1 VDHIWLHADAG
12 DLATEKLQAGEE
24 GRDLSS
30 VSGLFAELEQLAP
43 ADLLL
48 PANQRRAFE
57 LLDRVQELPLVP
69 GYPFDEPSDLEGIRA
84 RRRPG
89 PALPALAMTD
99 EQLLDRLH
107 GAWVGRCC
115 GCLLGKPVEGW
126 RRPRMSGYLSDLGR
140 MPLDRYFTAKVPEE
154 IIARYDLHP
163 GNGALIENVS
173 AMPEDDDTNY
183 TVVGLSVLQR
193 SGLTFTPADVAAF
206 WLGNIPAYHVCTA
219 ERIAYRNFMNA
230 VDPPASAACRNPY
243 REWIGAQ
250 IRADAFGYA
259 APGNPQLAA
268 EFAWRDASISHVKNG
283 IYGEM
288 WVAAM
293 LAAAFVLDDVSAIV
307 RAGLAQVP
315 ERSRLVESVDRVL
328 GWYEAGVTY
337 DEACERV
344 HGEWDENTAHGWCH
358 TISNAMV
365 VAIGLL
371 WGEGDY
377 ALSICRAVQPC
388 FDTDCNGATVGSIL
402 GVLKGRKAL
411 PEEWTAPIQE
421 TLETGIAGYHRVS
434 LVEMAQ
440 HTLEIARKAV
450 GR

>member
-1 VDHIWLHADAG
+1 MDHTWLHVDAG
-12 DLATEKLQAGEE
+12 DLATERVQAEEE
-24 GRDLSS
+24 GRDLTT
-30 VSGLFAELEQLAP
+30 VAATFEEFAQLPP
-43 ADLLL
+43 AEVLL
-48 PANQRRAFE
+48 PANQRRAFD
-57 LLDRVQELPLVP
+57 LLDRVQELPLRP
-69 GYPFDEPSDLEGIRA
+69 DYAYDEPSDLEGIRA

-89 PALPALAMTD
+89 PALPSLAMGD
-99 EQLLDRLH
+99 EHLLDRLH

-126 RRPRMSGYLSDLGR
+126 RRPRMNGYLSDLGR
-140 MPLDRYFTAKVPEE
+140 LPLDRYFTAKVPEE
-154 IIARYDLHP
+154 VIARYDLNP
-163 GNGALIENVS
+163 GNGALIENVR

-193 SGLTFTPADVAAF
+193 SGLGFTPGDVAGF

-230 VDPPASAACRNPY
+230 VDPPASATCRNPY

-259 APGNPQLAA
+259 APGNPELAA
-268 EFAWRDASISHVKNG
+268 EYAWRDASISHVKNG

-293 LAAAFVLDDVSAIV
+293 LAAAFVLDDTPAII

-315 ERSRLVESVDRVL
+315 RQSRLVESVDRVL
-328 GWYEAGVTY
+328 TWHETGVSY
-337 DEACERV
+337 DAACDRV
-344 HGEWDENTAHGWCH
+344 HEGWDEGTAHGWCH
-358 TISNAMV
+358 TISNAMI

-402 GVLKGRKAL
+402 GVLRGRKAL

-434 LVEMAQ
+434 LGEMAR
-440 HTLEIARKAV
+440 HTLAIARAAV